1 MRKRGESAAGWD
13 DDPDAELRW
22 AATDRLA
29 EAVCQAVRNGLGR
42 GPFSSKEEYRHLQEA
57 LDEFWHSAYE
67 AALNRANE
75 YTRRELYDHE
85 HPYNSS
91 HGESL

>member
-29 EAVCQAVRNGLGR
+29 EAVCQAVRKRSWARPLFLKR
-42 GPFSSKEEYRHLQEA
+42 GV
-57 LDEFWHSAYE
+57 
-67 AALNRANE
+67 
-75 YTRRELYDHE
+75 
-85 HPYNSS
+85 
-91 HGESL
+91 